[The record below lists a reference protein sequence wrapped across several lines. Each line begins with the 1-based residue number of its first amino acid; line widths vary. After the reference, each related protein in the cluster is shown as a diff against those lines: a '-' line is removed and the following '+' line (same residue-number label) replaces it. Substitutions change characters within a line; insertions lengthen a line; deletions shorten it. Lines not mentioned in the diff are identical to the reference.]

1 MTLRSQLKREWQ
13 IWRSESW
20 LKALTLWI
28 PVLLFVVVWAIF
40 SGGIARD
47 LSIGVVD
54 LDHSRISRQLTR
66 YYDASP
72 ALAVTEQFASVEQGS
87 TALRNGDIYALV
99 VLPANLESD
108 TLIGRAPEVTAFYN
122 SQFILIGKLINS
134 ALLQAQGTFTA
145 GVDTLKNMVGG
156 SPVPLQA
163 LGQAVPVRSQITPLY
178 NTNSHYGQ
186 FLVSAA
192 IPAMWQILMVATT
205 VLAMAAERRQRGVSQ
220 WLVNHPIR
228 NLVAKM
234 LPYTAM
240 FWLQGIVFL
249 VGMYQWLDWPM
260 HGSWGILLSAQLLT
274 VVACQGIGALIFLL
288 TLDPTRAMSM
298 VAGFTA
304 PAFAFMGITF
314 PASDMPL
321 LAQIWRALLP
331 ISHYIEVQVM
341 QVNYGSS
348 LANTMPKMWG
358 ILAFWLVFLLVFKK
372 AKQISQQQG
381 LKQSEVNPVEQ
392 ASEEVKA

>member
-1 MTLRSQLKREWQ
+1 MTLRSQLIREWH
-13 IWRSESW
+13 IWCSEAW
-20 LKALTLWI
+20 LKAMTLWI
-28 PVLLFVVVWAIF
+28 PALLFIVVWAIF

-54 LDHSRISRQLTR
+54 LDHSRLSRQLTR

-72 ALAVTEQFASVEQGS
+72 ALAVTEKFTTVDKGS
-87 TALRNGDIYALV
+87 AALRNGDIYALV
-99 VLPANLESD
+99 VLPSKLEEN
-108 TLIGRAPEVTAFYN
+108 TMLGRSPQVTAFYN
-122 SQFILIGKLINS
+122 SQFILVGKLVNS

-178 NTNSHYGQ
+178 NTSSDYGQ

-192 IPAMWQILMVATT
+192 IPAMWQIIMVATT
-205 VLAMAAERRQRGVSQ
+205 VLAMAAELRQQGVGR
-220 WLVNHPIR
+220 WLAKAPIR
-228 NLVAKM
+228 NLVAKL
-234 LPYTAM
+234 LPYTGL
-240 FWLQGIVFL
+240 FWLQGAAFMI
-249 VGMYQWLDWPM
+249 GMYLWQAWPM
-260 HGSWGILLSAQLLT
+260 HGSWGIVLFAQFLT
-274 VVACQGIGALIFLL
+274 VVACQAIGALLFLV
-288 TLDPTRAMSM
+288 TLDATRAMSM
-298 VAGFTA
+298 AAGFTA

-341 QVNYGSS
+341 QVSYGAS
-348 LANTMPKMWG
+348 LAVCLPTLAG
-358 ILAFWLVFLLVFKK
+358 IFAFWIVLVLVALK
-372 AKQISQQQG
+372 AKAIGHSDPKLEGNAELNHHSQ
-381 LKQSEVNPVEQ
+381 
-392 ASEEVKA
+392 EVKS

>member
-1 MTLRSQLKREWQ
+1 MTLRSQLIREWH
-13 IWRSESW
+13 IWRSEAW
-20 LKALTLWI
+20 LKAMTLWI
-28 PVLLFVVVWAIF
+28 PALLFIVVWAIF

-54 LDHSRISRQLTR
+54 LDHSRLSRQLTR

-72 ALAVTEQFASVEQGS
+72 ALAVTEQFTTVDKGS
-87 TALRNGDIYALV
+87 AALRNGDIYALV
-99 VLPANLESD
+99 VLPSKLEEN
-108 TLIGRAPEVTAFYN
+108 TMLGRSPQVTAFYN
-122 SQFILIGKLINS
+122 SQFILVGKLVNS

-178 NTNSHYGQ
+178 NTSSDYGQ

-192 IPAMWQILMVATT
+192 IPAMWQIIMVATT
-205 VLAMAAERRQRGVSQ
+205 VLAMAAELRQQGVGR
-220 WLVNHPIR
+220 WLAKAPIR
-228 NLVAKM
+228 NLVAKL
-234 LPYTAM
+234 LPYTGL
-240 FWLQGIVFL
+240 FWLQGAVFMI
-249 VGMYQWLDWPM
+249 GMYLWQAWPM
-260 HGSWGILLSAQLLT
+260 HGSWGIVLFAQFLT
-274 VVACQGIGALIFLL
+274 VVACQAIGALLFLV
-288 TLDPTRAMSM
+288 TLDATRAMSM

-341 QVNYGSS
+341 QVSYGAS
-348 LANTMPKMWG
+348 LAACLPTLAG
-358 ILAFWLVFLLVFKK
+358 IFAFWIVLVLVALK
-372 AKQISQQQG
+372 AKAIGHSE
-381 LKQSEVNPVEQ
+381 LKLEGNAELNHHSP
-392 ASEEVKA
+392 EVKS